1 MNQSSTILEFIILFI
16 LILLSSY
23 FSGAETALSTVNRVK
38 LRTLAAEGD
47 KRAALVLKVLSQ
59 YSKMLSAILICNNV
73 VNLSASALST
83 SLIIRIFGE
92 NFVSLA
98 TAALTVLIILFGE
111 ITPKNAAKIKALE
124 TSKRNA
130 PVINFLMVVLTPL
143 IVIIDFLAG
152 IIMKVLHIDANAK
165 QLLTENELKTYV
177 EVGREDG
184 AIENREKKI
193 IYNVFDFGDSEAKD
207 IMIPR
212 IDMVCVSIDATY
224 EEIMDLFKKEMYTRL
239 PVYDTDPDHIIGHLN
254 IKDLILVRNPAQ
266 FKVKRLMHESYFTY
280 EYKKTADLLKQMQK
294 KSYGIAFVLD
304 EYGST
309 VGMITLEDLIEE
321 IVGDIRDEY
330 DDDEKQ
336 QLRRYDDLTYLVDG
350 AMKLIDINEQLGCDL
365 YSEDFDSIGGLMIG
379 ELDRLPVGGETVE
392 LSDGTTLK
400 AMGIRRNR
408 IVKVLLRFK
417 EKPGQRDAQIEAQE
431 AAEKVAAQEAEGNSV
446 DPTLM
451 AAAAPVLNELQDDK
465 EE

>member
-1 MNQSSTILEFIILFI
+1 
-16 LILLSSY
+16 
-23 FSGAETALSTVNRVK
+23 
-38 LRTLAAEGD
+38 
-47 KRAALVLKVLSQ
+47 
-59 YSKMLSAILICNNV
+59 MLSAILICNNV

-130 PVINFLMVVLTPL
+130 PVINFLKVVLTPL

-280 EYKKTADLLKQMQK
+280 EYKKTADLLKQMQ
-294 KSYGIAFVLD
+294 
-304 EYGST
+304 
-309 VGMITLEDLIEE
+309 
-321 IVGDIRDEY
+321 
-330 DDDEKQ
+330 
-336 QLRRYDDLTYLVDG
+336 
-350 AMKLIDINEQLGCDL
+350 
-365 YSEDFDSIGGLMIG
+365 
-379 ELDRLPVGGETVE
+379 
-392 LSDGTTLK
+392 
-400 AMGIRRNR
+400 
-408 IVKVLLRFK
+408 
-417 EKPGQRDAQIEAQE
+417 
-431 AAEKVAAQEAEGNSV
+431 
-446 DPTLM
+446 
-451 AAAAPVLNELQDDK
+451 
-465 EE
+465 